1 MVKNKQYFINKLQE
15 KTGYNIEQCN
25 LINKVLENNSIIG
38 KKNRQKII
46 NDLMLNSF
54 TCDDAENIYDISK
67 KIIINEI
74 KNKLNPF
81 IKNKK

>member
-81 IKNKK
+81 IRNKK